1 MTKKNLSRVGIS
13 IEQLDSLHMLSIPP
27 RFNPSSMPI
36 DEDLFWTQAFE
47 EYEGTNRN
55 KGLWVKLFAQFDG
68 NETKVKVEYLKT
80 RAQQLILN
88 EKRRLFEI
96 ELSAYEAQKKAYET
110 QKNED
115 QARKLEEQK
124 KNKQLD
130 ELKASNRYTNAT
142 EVAILSLQKS
152 NYELALAVKFIL
164 SNGYDWVNPEALL
177 NEVRVSTVKWIFKSK
192 ISSMEI
198 YQSSAKGVIEFSNSI
213 KA

>member
-1 MTKKNLSRVGIS
+1 MIKKNLSRVGIS
-13 IEQLDSLHMLSIPP
+13 LEQLDSLDMLSIPP

-96 ELSAYEAQKKAYET
+96 ELSAYEIK
-110 QKNED
+110 KNED
-115 QARKLEEQK
+115 KARKIEEQK
-124 KNKQLD
+124 KTQQLD
-130 ELKASNRYTNAT
+130 KLIAENRYANST
-142 EVAILSLQKS
+142 ESAILSLQKT
-152 NYELALAVKFIL
+152 NYELALAVKFIV
-164 SNGYDWVNPEALL
+164 SNGYAWLNPDGLL
-177 NEVRVSTVKWIFKSK
+177 NGGRGSTFRWVFKSK
-192 ISSMEI
+192 TSSMEI
-198 YQSSAKGVIEFSNSI
+198 YQYSEKDVIEFSNSI